1 MAESD
6 ATKEWFVTHEG
17 KQFGPVSINDLKFE
31 VERGEL
37 NPRLDMVWKTGMEE
51 WIPAGELDGL
61 FAKNSEARAVEKAKE
76 ESKSFSN
83 YVSGDTPEEIER
95 AKGKPPGVGR
105 GSFFFFCFIFPILWG
120 FGISFGMTFLEG
132 KLSPD
137 ILKFAPFGLMLV
149 PLALVIAVF
158 IKRLQNLGM
167 SPAWFL
173 GLFVPLLSLW
183 VKYRAFACPPGYA
196 QGKKLDRLGWAL
208 AILYWIPAIAVLAAV
223 GGGIYLATSQPETF
237 KEFTERK
244 EVKQVIELLEN
255 ARDYI
260 EELRG
265 PEEEKPK
272 PAPTGL
278 PSLY

>member
-1 MAESD
+1 MPESD

-37 NPRLDMVWKTGMEE
+37 NPRLDMVWKSGMEE

-61 FAKNSEARAVEKAKE
+61 FAKNTEAKAAEKARE
-76 ESKSFSN
+76 ESKQIN
-83 YVSGDTPEEIER
+83 TYVSGDTQEDIDR

-105 GSFFFFCFIFPILWG
+105 GSFFFFCCIFPVLWG
-120 FGISFGMTFLEG
+120 FGISFAMTFLEG
-132 KLSPD
+132 KIAPD

-167 SPAWFL
+167 SPVWFV
-173 GLFVPLLSLW
+173 GLFVPLLGLW

-196 QGKKLDRLGWAL
+196 LGKKLDGLGWAL
-208 AILYWIPAIAVLAAV
+208 AVLYWIPAIAVVAAV
-223 GGGIYLATSQPETF
+223 GGGIYLAISEPEQFEKLTST
-237 KEFTERK
+237 K
-244 EVKQVIELLEN
+244 EVQQVIGYLES

-265 PEEEKPK
+265 PEEKPK

-278 PSLY
+278 PSIY